1 MKITQ
6 HFKLEEFAK
15 SETAKR
21 LGIDNSVP
29 KELIP
34 NIKALCEN
42 VLEPLRTEINKTTDK
57 IGLRR
62 EQSQT
67 CLSYAETMANLGEA
81 NRQRTTDSASLTKD
95 SKSPFKGDLEG
106 LPVIISSGYRCPQLN
121 AAVGGAKSSQH
132 MKGEAADIHIPS
144 VEVGRKWFEILKTL
158 PHDQLI
164 WERNSPTSNHY
175 WIHVSCRADLSK
187 NRGQCIPLLNKYSA

>member
-6 HFKLEEFAK
+6 HFKLEEFEK

-21 LGIDNSVP
+21 LGIDNSIP
-29 KELIP
+29 AALIS

-42 VLEPLRTEINKTTDK
+42 VLQPLRDYVGVPIK
-57 IGLRR
+57 
-62 EQSQT
+62 
-67 CLSYAETMANLGEA
+67 
-81 NRQRTTDSASLTKD
+81 
-95 SKSPFKGDLEG
+95 
-106 LPVIISSGYRCPQLN
+106 ISSGYRCPQLN

>member
-1 MKITQ
+1 MSQ
-6 HFKLEEFAK
+6 RVNEWRRRDAELSVDCSPLSVVNRV
-15 SETAKR
+15 SETP
-21 LGIDNSVP
+21 V
-29 KELIP
+29 
-34 NIKALCEN
+34 
-42 VLEPLRTEINKTTDK
+42 VL
-57 IGLRR
+57 
-62 EQSQT
+62 
-67 CLSYAETMANLGEA
+67 
-81 NRQRTTDSASLTKD
+81 
-95 SKSPFKGDLEG
+95 
-106 LPVIISSGYRCPQLN
+106 SSGYRCPQLN

>member
-6 HFKLEEFAK
+6 HFKLEEFEK

-21 LGIDNSVP
+21 LGIDNSIP
-29 KELIP
+29 AALIP

-42 VLEPLRTEINKTTDK
+42 VLEPLRAEINKTTD
-57 IGLRR
+57 
-62 EQSQT
+62 
-67 CLSYAETMANLGEA
+67 
-81 NRQRTTDSASLTKD
+81 NRQRTTDSASLREAN
-95 SKSPFKGDLEG
+95 SKPKTQNSIPLK
-106 LPVIISSGYRCPQLN
+106 VSSGYRCPQLN
-121 AAVGGAKSSQH
+121 AVVGGAKSSQH